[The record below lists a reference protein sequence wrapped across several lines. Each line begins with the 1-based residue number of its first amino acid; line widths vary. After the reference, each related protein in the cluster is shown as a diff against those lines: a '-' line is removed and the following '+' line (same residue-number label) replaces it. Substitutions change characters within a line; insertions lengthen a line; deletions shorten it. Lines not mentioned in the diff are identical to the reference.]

1 MLVLQS
7 SSLLSERTHASTMA
21 GGMMAV
27 SPWSPPAWADFPGA
41 PTRRYNLART
51 PTPIH
56 RWHLPGVPKGCE
68 VYIKRDDLTGMQLSG
83 NKVRKLEFLLAE
95 AMDQSAD
102 CVITIG
108 GVQSNHCR
116 ATAVASRYLGLDSHL
131 ILRADRSVA
140 DAGDPGLVGNLLI
153 ERAVGADVHLVTKR
167 EHATH
172 GSVALTEGLRRKLA
186 REGKKPYVIPVGG
199 SNAVGTWGYV
209 DAMAELAGQMDG
221 AIEGGCDGVIDG
233 GRPFTDIVMACG
245 SGGTTAGIALGAA
258 LCPGLGRPTVS
269 AYGVCDSP
277 EYFYEF
283 VGSILRDMNAPVED
297 VIGRVLMPGIK
308 ERVGGV
314 LRCVQAKGTG
324 YAMATEEELGT
335 TAAVAKATGV
345 LLDPVYSGKAVHG
358 LLREMAEDPGAW
370 DGRVVLFV
378 HTGGALG
385 MYDKLDQLRPIMETI
400 GPSRGYDFTELDVA

>member
-1 MLVLQS
+1 M
-7 SSLLSERTHASTMA
+7 
-21 GGMMAV
+21 
-27 SPWSPPAWADFPGA
+27 
-41 PTRRYNLART
+41 
-51 PTPIH
+51 
-56 RWHLPGVPKGCE
+56 
-68 VYIKRDDLTGMQLSG
+68 YIKRDDLTGMQLSG

-95 AMDQSAD
+95 AMDQDAD

-167 EHATH
+167 EYATH
-172 GSVALTEGLRRKLA
+172 GSVALTQGLRRKLA

-283 VGSILRDMNAPVED
+283 VGSILSDMNAPVED
-297 VIGRVLMPGIK
+297 VIGRVLMPGVK

-335 TAAVAKATGV
+335 TAAVARSHRGTLRSRV
-345 LLDPVYSGKAVHG
+345 LGQ
-358 LLREMAEDPGAW
+358 
-370 DGRVVLFV
+370 
-378 HTGGALG
+378 GGARASTRDGGGPRGLG
-385 MYDKLDQLRPIMETI
+385 RA
-400 GPSRGYDFTELDVA
+400 RGVVRTHGRRAGYVRQVGSAAADHGDDRSVARVRLYRVGHGVSDREECA